1 MEVTEE
7 VKNAVADLQQAVNGR
22 LDKVGAELKERGKQ
36 FDELDLKVQR
46 MNLGGVGWGARG
58 SDPSSAP
65 EQWLDIKTR
74 RPIPVLRHEHKLR
87 DLDRGDADGAKVS
100 VGRFLRGI
108 ALGGRADDAAELAEE
123 RKALGITPDTSG
135 GYTVSGILASEWIDL
150 LRSAMVLSQAG
161 ARTVPMDAGTVTLA
175 RLTADP
181 TVRWHGENASLT
193 EADPTFGARRRSG
206 RNGCMPHQVQRR
218 AGPGFNEPGPDPAK
232 HARQCHGSGDRRGGL
247 ERRDDGRG
255 GRAPRHLQHVGS
267 EHGDRHRRADHLG
280 LPGGRHVRAAGGQRA
295 DERHRRIHRPPCGVE
310 KDAQAEDRPRQ
321 RQHPAR
327 RARRSGPPAEA
338 VDDRGARSPAAR
350 PPRAWSRNGRTCSM
364 GCASRSP

>member
-1 MEVTEE
+1 M
-7 VKNAVADLQQAVNGR
+7 
-22 LDKVGAELKERGKQ
+22 
-36 FDELDLKVQR
+36 
-46 MNLGGVGWGARG
+46 
-58 SDPSSAP
+58 
-65 EQWLDIKTR
+65 
-74 RPIPVLRHEHKLR
+74 
-87 DLDRGDADGAKVS
+87 S

-123 RKALGITPDTSG
+123 RKELGITPDTAG

-193 EADPTFGARRRSG
+193 EGDPTFGAVALRAKTVV
-206 RNGCMPHQVQRR
+206 CLTTLQRR
-218 AGPGFNEPGPDPAK
+218 AGAGFNEPRPDPAK
-232 HARQCHGSGDRRGGL
+232 HARQCHGAGDRCGGL

-267 EHGDRHRRADHLG
+267 EHGHRHRRADDVG

-295 DERHRRIHRPPCGVE
+295 DERHRAHSSRTLRCG
-310 KDAQAEDRPRQ
+310 
-321 RQHPAR
+321 R
-327 RARRSGPPAEA
+327 R
-338 VDDRGARSPAAR
+338 
-350 PPRAWSRNGRTCSM
+350 
-364 GCASRSP
+364 CAS